1 MSLFGYLYIM
11 EKPFKKLLKRML
23 SEKYPIYLDVE
34 VNHYDNKITWSCY
47 EVHLFIF
54 SKDYRKLS
62 REQIDEVDK
71 YINNLAK
78 YMGIKVCGVYYT
90 IVDEDGW
97 EEMKLFI
104 KD

>member
-1 MSLFGYLYIM
+1 MGYLYIM
-11 EKPFKKLLKRML
+11 EKPFKKLLKTML

-34 VNHYDNKITWSCY
+34 VNYYDNKITWSCY

-62 REQIDEVDK
+62 RGQIDEVK
-71 YINNLAK
+71 EYINNLAK
-78 YMGIKVCGVYYT
+78 YMDIKVCGVYYT
-90 IVDEDGW
+90 IVDEEGW

>member
-1 MSLFGYLYIM
+1 M
-11 EKPFKKLLKRML
+11 EKPFKKFLKRML

-34 VNHYDNKITWSCY
+34 VNRYHTTFSWGCY

-62 REQIDEVDK
+62 RGQIDEVK
-71 YINNLAK
+71 EYINNLAK
-78 YMGIKVCGVYYT
+78 YMDIKVCGVYHT
-90 IVDEDGW
+90 IVDEEGW